1 MRKGLAAL
9 ALVLVGAT
17 ACGPLPDQGT
27 TPSQAAVT
35 AAKVGQPVKV
45 TGDDGATAE
54 ATVLSVTTAAK
65 GQGDLAQPPANG
77 QYSVIDVEIKVTGG
91 TFQVNPLYVRYQAA
105 DGKTYDQ
112 NTGNSMTAG
121 FSPELTVGGVPNG
134 QSTRGVVAI
143 DTPAGSPKAIQLT
156 NVLGDVIGAWQP

>member
-1 MRKGLAAL
+1 MRKGLVAL
-9 ALVLVGAT
+9 ALVLVGAA
-17 ACGPLPDQGT
+17 ACGPLPDQGS
-27 TPSQAAVT
+27 TPNQAAVT
-35 AAKVGQPVKV
+35 TAKVGRAVKV
-45 TGDDGATAE
+45 TGNDGATAE

-65 GQGDLAQPPANG
+65 GQGALAAAPTNG

-112 NTGNSMTAG
+112 TTGNSMTAG
-121 FSPELTVGGVPNG
+121 FSPELKPGGVPNG

-143 DTPAGSPKAIQLT
+143 DAPAGQPKAIQLT